1 MELRMDLDAI
11 QEDDGD
17 GYKYDK
23 LWQQIWR
30 SGGRWRWRGERRR
43 RYGQRRRPC
52 GNPKI
57 KRNAMRT
64 PDSIDMS
71 SYTCCLYVLNQCN
84 VSD

>member
-30 SGGRWRWRGERRR
+30 S
-43 RYGQRRRPC
+43 
-52 GNPKI
+52 
-57 KRNAMRT
+57 
-64 PDSIDMS
+64 
-71 SYTCCLYVLNQCN
+71 
-84 VSD
+84 